1 MMKILFSFSSF
12 IFMQDDEGNP
22 ILFGDDESP
31 VNHEVTLLLNTSI
44 SFFLYQIPFI
54 LNYFILSGYNIY
66 FFSIRTIFVKLFHYF
81 ESITYSTIIP
91 LFCFKFDT
99 YFYTSTSAVYFLKT
113 SFSGYQ

>member
-44 SFFLYQIPFI
+44 SFFLYQIPFS
-54 LNYFILSGYNIY
+54 LNYFTLSGYNIY
-66 FFSIRTIFVKLFHYF
+66 FFLFVQ
-81 ESITYSTIIP
+81 
-91 LFCFKFDT
+91 
-99 YFYTSTSAVYFLKT
+99 FL
-113 SFSGYQ
+113 